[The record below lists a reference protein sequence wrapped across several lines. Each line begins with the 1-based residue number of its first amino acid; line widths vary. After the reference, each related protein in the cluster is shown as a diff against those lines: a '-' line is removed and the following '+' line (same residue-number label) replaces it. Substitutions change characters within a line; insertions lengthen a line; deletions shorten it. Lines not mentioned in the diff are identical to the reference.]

1 MKTKIKLLIII
12 IFMTL
17 AIVLFSRNVE
27 AKSYNIENMDMQV
40 TINDDGSAQIKHSLK
55 YNFNG
60 NYNGI
65 YIDIPYNLEDSEY
78 ESVAGQNKIN
88 DELYNG
94 DEVIVEKV
102 VESTNGKDIQHQLV
116 KSAVNGDKA
125 KYTVANTNGMYRI
138 KVYSPSNNEK
148 KTFDLYYTIKN
159 LCVKHN
165 DVGELYY
172 NFIGGKWECDI
183 NKLNIDI
190 YLPNNQDEL
199 KIWGHGPL
207 NRRM

>member
-1 MKTKIKLLIII
+1 MLKMP
-12 IFMTL
+12 FPVNTL
-17 AIVLFSRNVE
+17 
-27 AKSYNIENMDMQV
+27 
-40 TINDDGSAQIKHSLK
+40 
-55 YNFNG
+55 NG
-60 NYNGI
+60 
-65 YIDIPYNLEDSEY
+65 LRE
-78 ESVAGQNKIN
+78 
-88 DELYNG
+88 
-94 DEVIVEKV
+94 
-102 VESTNGKDIQHQLV
+102 
-116 KSAVNGDKA
+116 
-125 KYTVANTNGMYRI
+125 
-138 KVYSPSNNEK
+138 

>member
-1 MKTKIKLLIII
+1 MKTKIKLLIVI

-17 AIVLFSRNVE
+17 AIVLFSKNVE

-65 YIDIPYNLEDSEY
+65 YID
-78 ESVAGQNKIN
+78 
-88 DELYNG
+88 G

>member
-1 MKTKIKLLIII
+1 MKTKIKLLIVI

-17 AIVLFSRNVE
+17 AIVLFSKNVE

-102 VESTNGKDIQHQLV
+102 VESTNG
-116 KSAVNGDKA
+116 
-125 KYTVANTNGMYRI
+125 MYRI

>member
-1 MKTKIKLLIII
+1 MKTKIKLLIVI

-17 AIVLFSRNVE
+17 AIVLFSKNVE

-94 DEVIVEKV
+94 D
-102 VESTNGKDIQHQLV
+102 QLV

-125 KYTVANTNGMYRI
+125 KYTVANTDGMYRI

>member
-1 MKTKIKLLIII
+1 MKTKIKLLIVI

-17 AIVLFSRNVE
+17 AIVLFSKNVE

-60 NYNGI
+60 SYNGI

-125 KYTVANTNGMYRI
+125 KYTVANTDGMYRI

>member
-1 MKTKIKLLIII
+1 MKTKIKLLIVI

-17 AIVLFSRNVE
+17 AIVLFSKNVE

-60 NYNGI
+60 NNNGI

-125 KYTVANTNGMYRI
+125 KYTVANTDGMYRI